1 MIRIMI
7 VEDEPPINRLL
18 QTLIEGYGCA
28 YQIVA
33 AVYNGQEALDIVAEL
48 KPDVIFTDIK
58 MPRVDGL
65 ELTKQVHLLCPET
78 LVIAISG
85 YSDYETMRSML
96 QQNVFDYLL
105 KPIQIKTFGDLLQR
119 VSKSC
124 EERKQQQITQFFLQ
138 MVKDGIHNHNVQ
150 MTALSYDHFVVGIGC
165 IGSYPAS
172 QIHSYILENDIWSK
186 QPLFQH
192 FDNYDVWQLV
202 GTTNVE
208 EFFILGFLGNSES
221 QIQDACT
228 ALYESISVNYPLTI
242 LFGKPIYSITDVGIS
257 VNLLRNMLPMY
268 IRIGQSQLFTFC
280 DIQTVPCV
288 PDYSL
293 NKEQQTVLQF
303 CMKQQKQDAFH
314 RTVHEIFCDFVK
326 KQPSQYCVTQV
337 LKWIV
342 QCLES
347 QILENSSYDR
357 YYADLLIDEAIL
369 NAFDYS
375 ILEHSFFCIC
385 DDIFR
390 IIEQSRRKST
400 GLRDLVAEIAEYLEL
415 NYDQPI
421 TNTSLEEHFLFSSS
435 YIAKVFKKQKGVS
448 PNKYLLQFRA
458 KKACELIAA
467 DPNITAKQLSEA
479 LGFSDPLY
487 IYKFIKNETG
497 YTLSEY
503 KNVIDQKSIDQ

>member
-33 AVYNGQEALDIVAEL
+33 AVYNGQEALDVVEEL

-65 ELTKQVHLLCPET
+65 ALTKQVHLLCPET
-78 LVIAISG
+78 LIVAISG

-119 VSKSC
+119 VSKAC

-138 MVKDGIHNHNVQ
+138 MIKDGIHNHNAQ
-150 MTALSYDHFVVGIGC
+150 MTAALYNHFVVGIGC

-172 QIHSYILENDIWSK
+172 QIHSYVLENDIWSK
-186 QPLFQH
+186 KQLFRR
-192 FDNYDVWQLV
+192 FDSYDVWQFA
-202 GTTNVE
+202 GATNVE
-208 EFFILGFLGNSES
+208 QIFILGFPDSSETE
-221 QIQDACT
+221 IQNAC
-228 ALYESISVNYPLTI
+228 AELYESISTKYPLTI
-242 LFGKPIYSITDVGIS
+242 LFGKPIRSVTDVGVS

-280 DIQTVPCV
+280 DIQTAPCI

-293 NKEQQTVLQF
+293 SREQQTVLQF
-303 CMKQQKQDAFH
+303 CMKQQKQEAFH
-314 RTVHEIFCDFVK
+314 HAVQEIFRDFLQ

-390 IIEQSRRKST
+390 IIDQSRRKST
-400 GLRDLVAEIAEYLEL
+400 GLRDLVTEIAEYLES

-421 TNTSLEEHFLFSSS
+421 TNTSLEKHFLFSSS

-503 KNVIDQKSIDQ
+503 KNIIGQKAADQ